1 MDHTKPNDTRRPHGG
16 QSPGPDSAPV
26 AAPGLPTGFP
36 ATFPAPT
43 MPGPIRDVVM
53 APGGPDAAHTMWWR
67 VGIEITDSD
76 LIVHCGRLEVVPVP
90 SPGAGAV
97 KAVYSHTEAWV
108 KGSKG
113 AYKFTGRYVLPDL
126 KPEQKIALATA
137 LRSEL
142 NARIGFNLEMG
153 GGFMLGENLD

>member
-1 MDHTKPNDTRRPHGG
+1 MDHTKPTDTHRPHGG
-16 QSPGPDSAPV
+16 QSSGPDSAP
-26 AAPGLPTGFP
+26 AAAMGFP
-36 ATFPAPT
+36 APA

-108 KGSKG
+108 RGSKG
-113 AYKFTGRYVLPDL
+113 YKFTGRYVLPDL

-137 LRSEL
+137 LRAEL